1 MPTYLHK
8 IIEEGQQNKREVWL
22 DVAKLVHKTEQVRE
36 REREREKERSGLY
49 RLSYRNINACLFV
62 KNKIFI
68 YFKKRFPN
76 NKPMFTFH

>member
-1 MPTYLHK
+1 MHK

-36 REREREKERSGLY
+36 RKREKKRGGLY
-49 RLSYRNINACLFV
+49 RLSYRNINVCLFV

-68 YFKKRFPN
+68 Y
-76 NKPMFTFH
+76 

>member
-36 REREREKERSGLY
+36 RERKRERKKWFIPLIVLEY
-49 RLSYRNINACLFV
+49 QCLFV
-62 KNKIFI
+62 CEKQNI
-68 YFKKRFPN
+68 YLF
-76 NKPMFTFH
+76 